1 MTRPKNKNKSKPKA
15 KQKWYHTIRLQ
26 VDQKY

>member
-1 MTRPKNKNKSKPKA
+1 MTRPKNKNKNKSKA